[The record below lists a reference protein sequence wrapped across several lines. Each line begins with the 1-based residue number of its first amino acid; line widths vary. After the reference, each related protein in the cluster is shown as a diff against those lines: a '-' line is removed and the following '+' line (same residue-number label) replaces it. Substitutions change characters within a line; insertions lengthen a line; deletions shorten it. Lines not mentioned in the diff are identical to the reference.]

1 MEDSTDRDDITAEVR
16 MMSGRTFE
24 LVLPRNYNIA
34 RLKLAIAHSGIT
46 QERRMWPMRVVID
59 GEVAA
64 EGDRLREN
72 TTVDLLF
79 VYPECDAEGPELDI
93 FCPVCRVTLNGPR
106 QADDHESGRK
116 HQYNL
121 SRLV

>member
-1 MEDSTDRDDITAEVR
+1 MRDEESVFSRIT
-16 MMSGRTFE
+16 
-24 LVLPRNYNIA
+24 
-34 RLKLAIAHSGIT
+34 KLL
-46 QERRMWPMRVVID
+46 RVVID

-64 EGDRLREN
+64 EGDRLSED
-72 TTVDLLF
+72 TTVDLIF
-79 VYPECDAEGPELDI
+79 VYPECDAEGPALDI
-93 FCPVCRVTLNGPR
+93 FCPVCRVTLNEPR